1 MNVLKIISDD
11 NIMEFVRKEFTKKKE
26 TIFVYRYTKSRT
38 KKGMEVSF
46 TEKELNNYIESKIFH
61 EVQPA

>member
-11 NIMEFVRKEFTKKKE
+11 NILEFVRKDVNKKKE
-26 TIFVYRYTKSRT
+26 IIFTYEYTKSRT

-46 TEKELNNYIESKIFH
+46 TEKELNNYIESKIFN